1 MSCLPSIIGKCGI
14 SFPNGYLLTLY
25 VLMVG
30 CVLWRISTDIALFSL
45 RILLVYSYLLALWTF
60 SAGESFKVLWVLKP
74 LSGSLFWFFPQQHWC
89 NYIWASGSSVE
100 SSHIW
105 PWPARL
111 WGCPESTH
119 TPQAP
124 ILGSILGLLPCQRNP
139 GGQTLLSSAPVQT
152 GSGVC
157 PKPCKQMEG
166 EGRLLP
172 PWRLSAAGGFLQWG
186 WASRACFCSPQL
198 PLFPRLPS
206 LVLQRSPSYPVSL
219 ISFQQILFTR
229 H

>member
-1 MSCLPSIIGKCGI
+1 MSCLPLIIGKCGI
-14 SFPNGYLLTLY
+14 SFPNRYLLILCI
-25 VLMVG
+25 LMVG
-30 CVLWRISTDIALFSL
+30 CVLWRISTDITLFSP
-45 RILLVYSYLLALWTF
+45 RILLVYNYLLALWTF
-60 SAGESFKVLWVLKP
+60 SAGKSFKVLWVLKP

-89 NYIWASGSSVE
+89 NYIWASRSSVE

-105 PWPARL
+105 PWPACL

-124 ILGSILGLLPCQRNP
+124 ILDSVLGLLSCQRSP
-139 GGQTLLSSAPVQT
+139 GGQTLLSSVPVQT
-152 GSGVC
+152 GSSVC
-157 PKPCKQMEG
+157 TKPCKQMEG
-166 EGRLLP
+166 EGGLLP
-172 PWRLSAAGGFLQWG
+172 PWRPSAAGGFLQWG

-198 PLFPRLPS
+198 PLLRRLPS
-206 LVLQRSPSYPVSL
+206 LVLQHSPNYPVSL